1 MCGKH
6 EQVGINHDQDR
17 QKDDQD
23 MILSSRDE
31 VANGRQHHGSPFV
44 KSLPTEPDAR
54 PVDGTLDIF

>member
-44 KSLPTEPDAR
+44 KFAQRAR